1 MMHNFGIGLGYV
13 LMQLVNISIVLAWII
28 LAVVCLLKLR
38 TQPLNSTAKAVW
50 VLIVLAI
57 PILGA
62 VAYLIIKP
70 TD

>member
-1 MMHNFGIGLGYV
+1 MMQHFGVNLGY
-13 LMQLVNISIVLAWII
+13 LLVMIFNIGILLAWII

-70 TD
+70 AD